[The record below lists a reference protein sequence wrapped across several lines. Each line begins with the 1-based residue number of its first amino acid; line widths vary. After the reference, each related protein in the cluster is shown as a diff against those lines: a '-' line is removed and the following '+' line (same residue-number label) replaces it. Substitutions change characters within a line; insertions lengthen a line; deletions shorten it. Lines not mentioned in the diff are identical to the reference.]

1 MNQRMLTVG
10 MAPHRHG
17 GRSIGGMVRL
27 TFLGLAPVL
36 FAALY
41 LYRGKALLLL
51 LVSVITAVAAE
62 AVVTLIVRQ
71 PLKILDGHA
80 ALLGTILALLMPAG
94 AAWWAVMV
102 AAVLAIVLGKMVFG
116 NAWNYP
122 FHPVLV
128 AMMLVQLSWSEQVE
142 VYVKP
147 LPMLGPAVA
156 EGAPRWEPAVEPLA
170 AAKVL
175 PRLAHRANVRELLW
189 GDHPGAIGTTS
200 VVAIAIGGLLL
211 ILAGVVP
218 WQIPVGFLG
227 GAWVF
232 AAIMVK
238 VDPGTYPPPAFSL
251 FAGGLFF
258 AAVFL
263 ATEWVTSPVTPW
275 GRILFGVGAGVLTL
289 IIRYWGNAVEGAFYA
304 VLIMNALTPLLDRI
318 AATPFGRRLKA
329 HA

>member
-1 MNQRMLTVG
+1 
-10 MAPHRHG
+10 
-17 GRSIGGMVRL
+17 MVRL
-27 TFLGLAPVL
+27 TFLGLLPVL
-36 FAALY
+36 IAAVY
-41 LYRGKALLLL
+41 LYRGKALVLL

-62 AVVTLIVRQ
+62 AIVTLILHK

-80 ALLGTILALLMPAG
+80 ALIGTILALLMPAG
-94 AAWWAVMV
+94 AAWWVVAV
-102 AAVLAIVLGKMVFG
+102 AAALAIVLGKMVFG

-122 FHPVLV
+122 FHPALV
-128 AMMLVQLSWSEQVE
+128 ALVLVQLSWSAQMDVH
-142 VYVKP
+142 YKP
-147 LPMLGPAVA
+147 LPMLGA
-156 EGAPRWEPAVEPLA
+156 EVEDGQSRWEPAVEPLA
-170 AAKVL
+170 ATKVL
-175 PRLAHRANVRELLW
+175 PKLAERADTMELLW

-211 ILAGVVP
+211 ILMGVVP
-218 WQIPVGFLG
+218 WQIPVGFIG

-238 VDPGTYPPPAFSL
+238 VDPGAYPPPAFSL

-289 IIRYWGNAVEGAFYA
+289 IIRYWGNAVDGAFYA
-304 VLIMNALTPLLDRI
+304 VLIMNAVTPLLDRLAPI
-318 AATPFGRRLKA
+318 PFGRRLKA